1 MRRSFHGT
9 KKLHAM
15 KKISFLIFLWL
26 GVWVACAQAQ
36 WQTRQTF
43 RFGIHAS
50 PTWSWMRTDDKLL
63 EGTGVNWGFKMGV
76 QGEYYFADNYAF
88 TGGLGLA
95 FGHGGE
101 LLNGY
106 PKAVLLPNSNL
117 SDPRLDTLSKDAR
130 LHYSLRYV
138 EIPVSLRFRGG
149 SGEDSPLRFY
159 AEAPIF
165 TLGFLTRAN
174 GNLRGNVPVRG
185 EDENIKRDVTSL
197 ALSWGFGAGVEY
209 ELSQSI
215 TAVGGLQ
222 FQQIFTD
229 MTTNKGSVLPSNAT
243 EWRRENARA
252 TASAL
257 TLRLGIFF

>member
-1 MRRSFHGT
+1 
-9 KKLHAM
+9 M
-15 KKISFLIFLWL
+15 KKILSLMLLLL
-26 GVWVACAQAQ
+26 GLSAAHAQNRWPQ
-36 WQTRQTF
+36 RNPF
-43 RFGIHAS
+43 RFGIHTS

-63 EGTGVNWGFKMGV
+63 EGTRVNWGAKIGV
-76 QGEYYFADNYAF
+76 QGEYYFANNYAL
-88 TGGLGLA
+88 TAGIGWAL
-95 FGHGGE
+95 GHGGE

-106 PKAVLLPNSNL
+106 PSAVLLPKTEL

-130 LHYSLRYV
+130 LHYSLTYV
-138 EIPVSLRFRGG
+138 EIPFSLRFRGG

-174 GNLRGNVPVRG
+174 GNIRGNVPVRG

-197 ALSWGFGAGVEY
+197 ALSWGFGVGVEY
-209 ELSQSI
+209 EISQSL

-222 FQQIFTD
+222 FQQMLTD
-229 MTTNKGSVLPSNAT
+229 MPTNRGSVLPPNAT
-243 EWRRENARA
+243 GWRREDAKA
-252 TASAL
+252 TSSAI